1 MSRADVAMSPAKWTG
16 SDPGSTVTGVLLP
29 IVSSNPLP
37 LMTASVRSIPGN
49 SENGPSE
56 ATVALLTRQSNVSS
70 DARDGSAAISV
81 VEPPPFF
88 QGVVGQSL
96 ARMIFNAGPS
106 SAQARQVELVRP
118 RAIDG
123 EVVGG
128 MGVSH
133 HAGGGIVPQHA
144 ADALGCLWCAIT
156 DNHHAGVLRKAHA
169 DAAAV
174 VQRHPGRAARAI
186 QKRIQKRPIRHRIRA
201 VLHRFGFAV
210 GGSDRAG
217 IQVISAHHA

>member
-16 SDPGSTVTGVLLP
+16 SDPGSTVTGALLP

-56 ATVALLTRQSNVSS
+56 ATFAMLTRQSNVSS
-70 DARDGSAAISV
+70 DAPDGSAAISV

-88 QGVVGQSL
+88 HGVVRQST
-96 ARMIFNAGPS
+96 ARMTFTAGRS

-123 EVVGG
+123 EVVAGI
-128 MGVSH
+128 GVSH
-133 HAGGGIVPQHA
+133 HAGGRIVPQHA
-144 ADALGCLWCAIT
+144 ADAVGCLWCAIT
-156 DNHHAGVLRKAHA
+156 DDPHAGGLRKAHA

-174 VQRHPGRAARAI
+174 GQ
-186 QKRIQKRPIRHRIRA
+186 
-201 VLHRFGFAV
+201 
-210 GGSDRAG
+210 
-217 IQVISAHHA
+217 